1 MSKQTALKH
10 VNGAEREYLEK
21 LIETLELWSETH
33 RAEGRLVSAAELMQ
47 ASRYLR
53 RLLPTPRQNR
63 PLYLVKSRLRRS
75 GYAPPRAPKSWSCAW
90 VAAPA

>member
-1 MSKQTALKH
+1 MSKQTSLKH

-47 ASRYLR
+47 ATRYLR
-53 RLLPTPRQNR
+53 LLLPPS
-63 PLYLVKSRLRRS
+63 SRVHE
-75 GYAPPRAPKSWSCAW
+75 RAWNNGDMFPQSP
-90 VAAPA
+90 AAA